1 MISSEVLAAWSSFAS
16 VSVLAFAKR
25 CDMARIANSLA
36 VLREQVD
43 RAYPNEGDDDD
54 GWIGE

>member
-1 MISSEVLAAWSSFAS
+1 MISSEVLGRLVIVRLSISFS
-16 VSVLAFAKR
+16 FAKR

-43 RAYPNEGDDDD
+43 RAYPNEGEMMTD
-54 GWIGE
+54 G